1 MKKLKL
7 FFAAVLT
14 LARIKLF
21 FAGLVSNLVFIA
33 GLALVCWGISM
44 YSHAAGVIVSGVVLV
59 ILARVLSP
67 ETKKV

>member
-7 FFAAVLT
+7 FFAAVPT
-14 LARIKLF
+14 PAKIKLF
-21 FAGLVSNLVFIA
+21 FAGLFSNLLFLS

-59 ILARVLSP
+59 ILARVFTP
-67 ETKKV
+67 ETKKT